1 MSLQKLKPLEQPCN
15 KAAEREAE
23 QASRLKQFE
32 QQAGSNFWEEQGRGQ
47 EAKPSKADKSKP
59 ASRLLAL
66 FFFALF

>member
-1 MSLQKLKPLEQPCN
+1 MSSLAIRQQRERQSKP
-15 KAAEREAE
+15 
-23 QASRLKQFE
+23 
-32 QQAGSNFWEEQGRGQ
+32 AGSSNLSSRQAVTFEKSKA